1 MAQRRR
7 GRGEGSIHER
17 PDGRWCAS
25 IDLGIVDGKRKRK
38 YIYGAT
44 RKEVVEKLK
53 AAQIAQATGANLA
66 VERISVA
73 QFLDRWIDDVVS
85 KRNKA
90 RTVDGYKQIIKDHL
104 KPHLGRHQLDK
115 LRPEHVQAMLNA
127 LAAQGLKYNT
137 LRNIRAALRR
147 ALNQA
152 MRWQYVQRNVA
163 TLVDV
168 PRYRHDTDD
177 DKGDEEQPSPEFT
190 IQPLDEEQARALLD
204 VVAGHRLEALY
215 RIALSLGL
223 RRGEV
228 LALRWSD
235 IDFERATLRVTGLL
249 QRLRGKLERG
259 TTKTASSARGIDLPP
274 VLLAQLKQRRTA
286 QEREQRDAGQAWQD
300 NGLVFTTRLGTPIEP
315 RNLIRHF
322 KWVLKKAGLPETIRF
337 HDLRH
342 SCATLLI
349 AQGVHPRVV
358 MEILRHSQISTTM
371 NTYAHVLPRLQR
383 DATTKI
389 EELIGGSPTKGEGDV
404 DKETTTPE
412 GAEGGADDGDE
423 ETETTGAAKGEAR
436 SAAGRNQSGAD
447 GAVTEDGCSSGA
459 DGQPGDAADE
469 RGTAS

>member
-17 PDGRWCAS
+17 PDGRWCALL
-25 IDLGIVDGKRKRK
+25 DLGIVNGKRKRK

-44 RKEVVEKLK
+44 RREVVEKLK
-53 AAQIAQATGANLA
+53 AAQAAQATGANLA
-66 VERISVA
+66 IERITVA
-73 QFLDRWIDDVVS
+73 QFLDRWIADVVS
-85 KRNKA
+85 RRNKP

-104 KPHLGRHQLDK
+104 KPHVGRHQLDK
-115 LRPEHVQAMLNA
+115 LRPEHVQAMLNT
-127 LAAQGLKYNT
+127 LAAEGRKYNT
-137 LRNIRAALRR
+137 VRNVRATLRR

-152 MRWQYVQRNVA
+152 LRWQYVQRNVA

-168 PRYRHDTDD
+168 PRYREDD
-177 DKGDEEQPSPEFT
+177 DADDEGQPRGEFT
-190 IQPLDEEQARALLD
+190 IQPLDEEQARALLKA
-204 VVAGHRLEALY
+204 VEGHRLEALY

-228 LALRWSD
+228 LALRWTD
-235 IDFERATLRVTGLL
+235 INVDRATLRVTGLL

-259 TTKTASSARGIDLPP
+259 TTKTTSSARGIDLPP
-274 VLLAQLKQRRTA
+274 VLLAQLRTRRAA
-286 QEREQRDAGQAWQD
+286 QEREKQEVGEAWQEH
-300 NGLVFTTRLGTPIEP
+300 GLVFTTRLGTPIEP

-322 KWVLKKAGLPETIRF
+322 KQVLKKAGLPETIRF

-389 EELIGGSPTKGEGDV
+389 EELIGGEATQGEGDG
-404 DKETTTPE
+404 EATQSEAPGATE
-412 GAEGGADDGDE
+412 GGAEGDTGADAEANCEAPEDAEEGGDAGN
-423 ETETTGAAKGEAR
+423 GA
-436 SAAGRNQSGAD
+436 N
-447 GAVTEDGCSSGA
+447 
-459 DGQPGDAADE
+459 GQPGDAADG

>member
-1 MAQRRR
+1 MPQRRR

-25 IDLGIVDGKRKRK
+25 LDLGIINGKRKRK

-53 AAQIAQATGANLA
+53 AAQLAQASGANLA
-66 VERISVA
+66 VERITVG
-73 QFLDRWIDDVVS
+73 QFLDRWIADVVTR
-85 KRNKA
+85 RNKP

-104 KPHLGRHQLDK
+104 KPHLGRYQLDK

-127 LAAQGLKYNT
+127 LAAEGRKYNT
-137 LRNIRAALRR
+137 VRNVRAVLRR

-152 MRWQYVQRNVA
+152 LRWQYVQRNVA
-163 TLVDV
+163 ILVDV
-168 PRYRHDTDD
+168 PRYREDD
-177 DKGDEEQPSPEFT
+177 PDSDSDQPTPEFA
-190 IQPLDEEQARALLD
+190 IQPLDEEQARALLRA
-204 VVAGHRLEALY
+204 VTGHRLEALY
-215 RIALSLGL
+215 RIGLSLGL

-228 LALRWSD
+228 LGLRWLD
-235 IDFERATLRVTGLL
+235 IDFEQATLRVTGQL
-249 QRLRGKLERG
+249 QRVRGKLERSS
-259 TTKTASSARGIDLPP
+259 TKTAASARGVDLPP
-274 VLLAQLKQRRTA
+274 VLLAQLKQHRAA
-286 QEREQRDAGQAWQD
+286 QEREHERAGERWQEHD
-300 NGLVFTTRLGTPIEP
+300 LVFTTQIGTPIEP

-322 KWVLKKAGLPETIRF
+322 KQVLKQAGLPETIRF

-389 EELIGGSPTKGEGDV
+389 EELIGDATAESKPEAAQQTE
-404 DKETTTPE
+404 TPE
-412 GAEGGADDGDE
+412 
-423 ETETTGAAKGEAR
+423 AATD
-436 SAAGRNQSGAD
+436 SAD
-447 GAVTEDGCSSGA
+447 GAEKSDESDAGS
-459 DGQPGDAADE
+459 DGQPGDATDE
-469 RGTAS
+469 GGATS

>member
-7 GRGEGSIHER
+7 GRGEGSIHQR
-17 PDGRWCAS
+17 PDGRWCAL
-25 IDLGIVDGKRKRK
+25 IDLGIINGKRRRK

-53 AAQIAQATGANLA
+53 AAQAAQTSGANLA
-66 VERISVA
+66 VERITVA
-73 QFLDRWIDDVVS
+73 QFLDRWIADVVS
-85 KRNKA
+85 KRNKP
-90 RTVDGYKQIIKDHL
+90 RTVDGYKQIIRDHL

-115 LRPEHVQAMLNA
+115 LRPEHVQAMLNT
-127 LAAQGLKYNT
+127 LAAEGRKYNT
-137 LRNIRAALRR
+137 VRNVRAALRR

-152 MRWQYVQRNVA
+152 LRWQYVQRNVA

-168 PRYRHDTDD
+168 PRYGEDD
-177 DKGDEEQPSPEFT
+177 GGEEAAKPEFS
-190 IQPLDEEQARALLD
+190 IQPLDEEQARALLKA
-204 VVAGHRLEALY
+204 VAGHRMEALY

-235 IDFERATLRVTGLL
+235 INFDQASLRVIGLL
-249 QRLRGKLERG
+249 QRLRGRLERG
-259 TTKTASSARGIDLPP
+259 TTKTAASARGIDLPP
-274 VLLAQLKQRRTA
+274 VLLAQLRKRRA
-286 QEREQRDAGQAWQD
+286 AQEQEREEAGEAWQE

-322 KWVLKKAGLPETIRF
+322 KQLLKQAGLSETIRF

-383 DATTKI
+383 DATTKV
-389 EELIGGSPTKGEGDV
+389 EELIGG
-404 DKETTTPE
+404 TTPQGE
-412 GAEGGADDGDE
+412 DGDDGK
-423 ETETTGAAKGEAR
+423 APEASQES
-436 SAAGRNQSGAD
+436 SAD
-447 GAVTEDGCSSGA
+447 AVTEEDSDAGSNRR
-459 DGQPGDAADE
+459 PGDAAD
-469 RGTAS
+469 GGG

>member
-1 MAQRRR
+1 PMAQRRR

-25 IDLGIVDGKRKRK
+25 LDLGIVNGKRKRK

-53 AAQIAQATGANLA
+53 AAQAALLTGANLT
-66 VERISVA
+66 VERLTVA

-90 RTVDGYKQIIKDHL
+90 RTVDGYKQIIRDHL

-115 LRPEHVQAMLNA
+115 LRPEHVQAMLNT
-127 LAAQGLKYNT
+127 LAAEGRKYNT
-137 LRNIRAALRR
+137 VRNVRATLRR

-152 MRWQYVQRNVA
+152 LRWQYVQRNIA

-168 PRYRHDTDD
+168 PRYRDD
-177 DKGDEEQPSPEFT
+177 NDEDEDDADQAKPEFA
-190 IQPLDEEQARALLD
+190 IQSLDEAQARALLKA
-204 VVAGHRLEALY
+204 VEGHRLETLY

-228 LALRWSD
+228 LALRWAD

-259 TTKTASSARGIDLPP
+259 TTKTISSARGIDLPP
-274 VLLAQLKQRRTA
+274 VLLAQLKQRRA
-286 QEREQRDAGQAWQD
+286 RQEEEQKAAGEAWQD
-300 NGLVFTTRLGTPIEP
+300 TGLVFTTRHGGPIEP

-322 KWVLKKAGLPETIRF
+322 KQVLKQAGLPATIRF

-358 MEILRHSQISTTM
+358 MEILRHSQISTTA
-371 NTYAHVLPRLQR
+371 NVYGHVLPDIQR
-383 DATTKI
+383 AATTR
-389 EELIGGSPTKGEGDV
+389 LDDVLGPQGSKADESKTDS
-404 DKETTTPE
+404 PE
-412 GAEGGADDGDE
+412 DGSQDE
-423 ETETTGAAKGEAR
+423 EEDNEADED
-436 SAAGRNQSGAD
+436 AEQAD
-447 GAVTEDGCSSGA
+447 GGG
-459 DGQPGDAADE
+459 
-469 RGTAS
+469 